1 MRRYSDDEPYD
12 EERMTLM
19 QMDFQDGFN
28 VLDIATLYNA
38 TQKEIKE
45 ALLYCGITPEKER
58 MRLTAD
64 INQLKDILKNRIKQ
78 KEKRGYTVER
88 LSVVYNM
95 APATV
100 RKILGGSYMKGRYS
114 DDGPYDEESR
124 TLMQKDFQD
133 GFSVWDMTVLYHAI
147 QKEIKET
154 LLYCGITPEKERMRF
169 TTDINQ
175 LKDIR
180 KNRIKQKAKMG
191 YTVERMSVVYN
202 MAPATVRKIIEMK

>member
-45 ALLYCGITPEKER
+45 A
-58 MRLTAD
+58 
-64 INQLKDILKNRIKQ
+64 
-78 KEKRGYTVER
+78 
-88 LSVVYNM
+88 
-95 APATV
+95 
-100 RKILGGSYMKGRYS
+100 
-114 DDGPYDEESR
+114 
-124 TLMQKDFQD
+124 
-133 GFSVWDMTVLYHAI
+133 
-147 QKEIKET
+147 